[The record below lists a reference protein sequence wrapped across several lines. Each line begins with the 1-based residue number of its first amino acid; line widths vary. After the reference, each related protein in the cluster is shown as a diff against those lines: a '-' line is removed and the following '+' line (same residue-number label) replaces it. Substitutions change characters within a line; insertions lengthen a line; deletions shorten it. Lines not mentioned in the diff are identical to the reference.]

1 MFTNAYDA
9 DFPDGKS
16 EGVNPMPSETILV
29 VDDEKDILDLLEIY
43 LTNDGYNILKASDGL
58 EALEIVSK
66 QVVDLVIL
74 DVMMPKLDGIQTC
87 LKIREQRNMPIIML
101 SAKSQDMD
109 KIMGLST
116 GADDYMS
123 KPFNPLELMA
133 RVKSQLRRYTR
144 LNVPNARKE
153 NEIEID
159 DLIINT
165 TTHEVKVD
173 GRDVKLTPREFAIL
187 DLLAR
192 NRGMVFS
199 IERIYESVWGE
210 AFFESDNTVMVHI
223 RKIREK
229 TEESPRQPKY
239 IKTVWGVGY
248 KIEA

>member
-1 MFTNAYDA
+1 MCV
-9 DFPDGKS
+9 S

-58 EALEIVSK
+58 EALDVVSK

-229 TEESPRQPKY
+229 TEENPRQPKY